1 MSVFKKQPK
10 TREVYLSKESGNDF
24 PLDKK
29 NRPLICKKA
38 GAKTSIFNAM
48 SSKEGK
54 GKIKVTQDD
63 FQGNVKIKKD
73 CLSNESPF
81 FFSLP
86 NFLPRTSVNKETIDS
101 CADKEFNQVS

>member
-73 CLSNESPF
+73 GSYLNTANDYEI
-81 FFSLP
+81 P
-86 NFLPRTSVNKETIDS
+86 NNFRKQRIGKYIGKFKSE
-101 CADKEFNQVS
+101 